1 MQPRL
6 DATTDLRQT
15 IWQHLTR
22 APHDRHHPWRT
33 PVLATTTPDGEPNA
47 RTVVLRAANAT
58 QQTLTAFTDHRS
70 AKAFELAHHP
80 KALFV
85 FWSDRLKWQLRV
97 RALVTVQTSGPEVD
111 AVWQRVQQSAAAGD
125 YLAPTAPG
133 TPLAQP
139 GAAAAPLAE
148 RHHLAILTAQVT
160 EIDWLELSASGHRRA
175 RIGPDSWEWLTP

>member
-6 DATTDLRQT
+6 DSPTDLRQS
-15 IWQHLTR
+15 IWHHLTR
-22 APHDRHHPWRT
+22 APHDRHHAWRT
-33 PVLATTTPDGEPNA
+33 PVLATTTPDREPNA

-58 QQTLTAFTDHRS
+58 RQTLTAFTDHRS
-70 AKAFELAHHP
+70 AKAFELAQHP

-85 FWSDRLKWQLRV
+85 FWSARLKWQLRV

-111 AVWQRVQQSAAAGD
+111 AVWQRVQQSATAGD
-125 YLAPTAPG
+125 YLTPTAPG
-133 TPLAQP
+133 TPLTTTDQ
-139 GAAAAPLAE
+139 GSEPLAAQ
-148 RHHLAILTAQVT
+148 HHLAILTAQVL